1 MKHLKAE
8 NKRIATWIAFILIPI
23 SGLAMDIYVPSFPH
37 MANELGVSNDLVRL
51 TLTVFLISYGLSQL
65 FLGSLVDSFGRYKTG
80 LISLAIFTLSNFVI
94 AFTHDIHLIL
104 AIRILQG
111 MVISLIMVAK
121 RSLFVDI
128 YSGDQR
134 KHYTSLLSVVWSA
147 APILAPFLGGYLQ
160 DIFGWRANFIFLGIY
175 GAVMLLL
182 EWVYGGET
190 LQQRVPWKLQTIL
203 GNYRR
208 FMSRKDFMP
217 GVVILGFSY
226 SMSIVF
232 GMSAPF
238 LIEHTFGYSAVVT
251 GYCALA
257 SGIALLLGG
266 LLSKRMIQRK
276 MFPKLWTANLIQLLL
291 AVMMYTS
298 ASVYASLL
306 SMMCFVAGLH
316 FLMGFVYNIYFTYCL
331 TSFPENAGAAGGFT
345 SGGGYLVTA
354 ATSYAVVSLIHIE
367 GQQTLAGG
375 YIIII
380 LLITGVLALLRKL
393 LSPIQL
399 YRLNG

>member
-8 NKRIATWIAFILIPI
+8 NKQIATYIAFILIPI

-37 MANELGVSNDLVRL
+37 MAKELGVTNDLVRL

-80 LISLAIFTLSNFVI
+80 LIALIIFTLSNFLI
-94 AFTHDIHLIL
+94 AIINDIHLIL

-111 MVISLIMVAK
+111 MVISVIMIAK
-121 RSLFVDI
+121 RSFFVDI
-128 YSGDQR
+128 YSGEQR

-160 DIFGWRANFIFLGIY
+160 DIFGWRANFVFLGIY
-175 GAVMLLL
+175 GVVMVLL
-182 EWVYGGET
+182 EWLYGGET
-190 LQQRVPWKLQTIL
+190 ILQRVPWNLKTIL
-203 GNYRR
+203 GNYGR
-208 FMSRKDFMP
+208 FMSRKDFTP
-217 GVVILGFSY
+217 GVVIIGFSY

-238 LIEHTFGYSAVVT
+238 LIEKTFGHSAVTT

-257 SGIALLLGG
+257 SGISLLLGG
-266 LLSKRMIQRK
+266 LLAKRLIQRK
-276 MFPKLWTANLIQLLL
+276 MFPKLWTATMIQLLL
-291 AVMMYTS
+291 ALIMYTS
-298 ASVYASLL
+298 ASVYTSLL
-306 SMMCFVAGLH
+306 SMMCFVAGMH
-316 FLMGFVYNIYFTYCL
+316 FLMGFVYNIYFTHCL

-354 ATSYAVVSLIHIE
+354 ATSYVVVNAIHME
-367 GQQTLAGG
+367 GQQSLAAG
-375 YIIII
+375 YITII
-380 LLITGVLALLRKL
+380 LLIAGVLLLVKRI
-393 LSPIQL
+393 LSPAQL
-399 YRLNG
+399 YRLDG